1 MTNQRNLLLAVL
13 LSAVLLFGWDA
24 ATRYF
29 YPQPDKPAATASA
42 TATTSGANGGASAT
56 PTPHSRQGGLTNPAD
71 IAVEKADLK
80 TALASPDRVKIDAPR
95 VAGSINLVGA
105 VIDDVVL
112 KDHRETVEKDSG
124 PIRIFSPAGTPA
136 QQFARFGWTGNN
148 LAVPGPDTRWQA
160 DGAVLTQK
168 TPITLSHDNGAGL
181 RFEIRLTIDE
191 NYMITAQQSVANTGT
206 NAAVVQ
212 PIAQVNRTSRTAS
225 MRTACPDR
233 THSRAR

>member
-124 PIRIFSPAGTPA
+124 PIRIFSPLAPRRSSSRGLAGPVIIW
-136 QQFARFGWTGNN
+136 RS
-148 LAVPGPDTRWQA
+148 PD
-160 DGAVLTQK
+160 
-168 TPITLSHDNGAGL
+168 PIRAG
-181 RFEIRLTIDE
+181 RPMVR
-191 NYMITAQQSVANTGT
+191 
-206 NAAVVQ
+206 
-212 PIAQVNRTSRTAS
+212 
-225 MRTACPDR
+225 C
-233 THSRAR
+233 